1 MLDTVFDYED
11 SFKMYTFNTGV
22 QNYLYTVLYTMYKN
36 EKIIIKRITTL
47 PKYYTI
53 LEKINKK
60 VIFYINNKKIEYNI
74 DYGYLIQQGNKFLIY
89 DIGGINE

>member
-60 VIFYINNKKIEYNI
+60 VIFYINKKKIEYNI

>member
-60 VIFYINNKKIEYNI
+60 AIFYINNKKIEYNI

>member
-1 MLDTVFDYED
+1 MLVTVFDYED

-22 QNYLYTVLYTMYKN
+22 QNYLYTVLYTMYRN

-60 VIFYINNKKIEYNI
+60 VIFYINNKKIEYKI
-74 DYGYLIQQGNKFLIY
+74 DCGYLIQQGNKFLIY

>member
-1 MLDTVFDYED
+1 MQEVFKYQD

-36 EKIIIKRITTL
+36 EKIIIKRISTL

-60 VIFYINNKKIEYNI
+60 VIFYINNKKIAYNI